1 MLESNQA
8 TRDIRLNVLNTEKS
22 FLVNLDCYLIVAPPS
37 TAKFTPEI

>member
-8 TRDIRLNVLNTEKS
+8 TRDIRLNVLNIDES
-22 FLVNLDCYLIVAPPS
+22 FLVNLERYLIVAPPS